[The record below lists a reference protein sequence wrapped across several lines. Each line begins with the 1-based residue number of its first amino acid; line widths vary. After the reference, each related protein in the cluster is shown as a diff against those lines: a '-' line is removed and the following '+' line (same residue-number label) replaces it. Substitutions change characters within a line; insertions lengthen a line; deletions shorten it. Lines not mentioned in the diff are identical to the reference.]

1 MARAIR
7 ERQVSSRDI
16 VDAHIS
22 RIEAV
27 NARINAVA
35 QLTVETARSRAAEA
49 DEALARGEVWGPLHG
64 VPFTVKDWIETN
76 DAICAAN
83 FEERRS
89 YVPKHD
95 ATVVTRMR
103 RAGGIML
110 GKTVDLRDNKVYGN
124 VYNPHDV
131 ARTPGSSSSGEA
143 AIIAAGGSPVGLG
156 SDSGGS
162 IRYPAHCC
170 GVAGLKPTTGRVP
183 LTGHFPRI
191 GALSDPRTTIGP
203 LARSVEDLALALEII
218 AGPDGVDPSV
228 APVPLDDWRN
238 VEARGLR
245 IATFTSFEGA
255 SCDEATERA
264 VGDAARA
271 LESAGAVVEDA
282 VPPRIEESLS
292 ITRRYW
298 ARPSSSTWN
307 QWQTGGRT
315 STLSADE
322 VERSIFEWERLQR
335 AFAGFMQQYDA
346 IVCPASPTAAI
357 SHADDNTDEV
367 FVYMVPFSLTG
378 QPAVVV
384 RAGTSNDGLPIGVQI
399 IARKWRDDVAL
410 ALAGVVEEALGGWPE
425 PEL

>member
-1 MARAIR
+1 
-7 ERQVSSRDI
+7 
-16 VDAHIS
+16 
-22 RIEAV
+22 
-27 NARINAVA
+27 
-35 QLTVETARSRAAEA
+35 
-49 DEALARGEVWGPLHG
+49 
-64 VPFTVKDWIETN
+64 
-76 DAICAAN
+76 
-83 FEERRS
+83 
-89 YVPKHD
+89 
-95 ATVVTRMR
+95 MR

-110 GKTVDLRDNKVYGN
+110 GKTVDLRDTKVYGN

-131 ARTPGSSSSGEA
+131 ARTPGGSSSGEA